1 LKICDRSVNKAPTD
15 TVRRGLLSDH
25 RRAVVRHRTS
35 VYKME
40 ITLFNDNGL
49 VKGIMGVAEEER
61 FVMTET
67 IQESVLVAR
76 QMYAAS

>member
-1 LKICDRSVNKAPTD
+1 
-15 TVRRGLLSDH
+15 
-25 RRAVVRHRTS
+25 
-35 VYKME
+35 ME

-61 FVMTET
+61 FVMPET

-76 QMYAAS
+76 QM

>member
-1 LKICDRSVNKAPTD
+1 LKICGRSVNKAPTD

-25 RRAVVRHRTS
+25 LGAVVRHRTS

-49 VKGIMGVAEEER
+49 FKGVMGVAEEER
-61 FVMTET
+61 FVMPET

-76 QMYAAS
+76 QM